1 MTLKFVPLPEVNGIF
16 EWGTGSVV
24 RVFIHFSVLLGDF
37 WVLVAG
43 LRGCFDVFEHC
54 LLVGAIFVLKTST

>member
-1 MTLKFVPLPEVNGIF
+1 MFLSTPILHNTEFGTKYAQETRTMTLKFVPLPEVNGIF

-43 LRGCFDVFEHC
+43 L
-54 LLVGAIFVLKTST
+54 

>member
-24 RVFIHFSVLLGDF
+24 RVFPFFGTSRRFLGPGG
-37 WVLVAG
+37 W
-43 LRGCFDVFEHC
+43 
-54 LLVGAIFVLKTST
+54 FVRLF